1 MIPKNLY
8 VSREKTTLEIG
19 GKMAQKQCCVYYNQ
33 VYGLLWKSSAHFV
46 HFLCTKYEAKDI
58 ADPSSMFDACLI

>member
-19 GKMAQKQCCVYYNQ
+19 GKNGTKTMLCVLQ
-33 VYGLLWKSSAHFV
+33 PGLLWKSSAHFV

>member
-33 VYGLLWKSSAHFV
+33 VYFGKVLHVV
-46 HFLCTKYEAKDI
+46 HFLCTKHEAKDI